1 MKSKVHGKN
10 GSIHCFLGYFL
21 ADFHVFR
28 MPALVG
34 KKAVAVGRAK
44 KNKTTNWSVSFLS
57 FVGLFFFTDCFFFCL
72 LLPFWL
78 KQTKV
83 LRPMATD
90 GVDERPATGCR

>member
-44 KNKTTNWSVSFLS
+44 KKQNNKLEC
-57 FVGLFFFTDCFFFCL
+57 FFFVVCWPFLFYRLFFFCL